1 MTNTLQTVIEVKP
14 LPFPLIARLLKQRQA
29 DLVNYLWEEDVDNI
43 KKAEYDIRTFM
54 FKLERGEV
62 YEVPF

>member
-1 MTNTLQTVIEVKP
+1 MQNHTTEIKP
-14 LPFPLIARLLKQRQA
+14 LPFPLIARLLKQREE
-29 DLVNYLWEEDVDNI
+29 DLATYLWEEDVDNI
-43 KKAEYDIRTFM
+43 KKAEYDIRVFK

>member
-1 MTNTLQTVIEVKP
+1 MQYETEIKP
-14 LPFPLIARLLKQRQA
+14 IPFPLIARLLKKRQE
-29 DLVNYLWEEDVDNI
+29 DLVSYLWEEDVDNI
-43 KKAEYDIRTFM
+43 KKARDDIKTFK

>member
-1 MTNTLQTVIEVKP
+1 MQNHTTEIKP
-14 LPFPLIARLLKQRQA
+14 LPFPLIARLLKQREE
-29 DLVNYLWEEDVDNI
+29 DLATYLWEEDVDNI
-43 KKAEYDIRTFM
+43 KKARYDIKTFK

>member
-1 MTNTLQTVIEVKP
+1 MQNHTTEIKP
-14 LPFPLIARLLKQRQA
+14 LPFPLIARLLKQTEK
-29 DLVNYLWEEDVDNI
+29 DLATYIWEEDVDNI
-43 KKAEYDIRTFM
+43 KKAEDDIKTFK

>member
-1 MTNTLQTVIEVKP
+1 MTNTLQTVIEIKP
-14 LPFPLIARLLKQRQA
+14 LPFPLIARLLKQRQE

-43 KKAEYDIRTFM
+43 KKAEYDIRVFK

>member
-1 MTNTLQTVIEVKP
+1 MLEVIHRTEVQYKH
-14 LPFPLIARLLKQRQA
+14 PFPLLADLLKRRQN
-29 DLVNYLWEEDVDNI
+29 DLANYIWEEDIDNI
-43 KKAEYDIRTFM
+43 KKAEDDIRTYM